1 MRTVATIVVVL
12 LCTSVTLAQHVA
24 PLGRL
29 LDRYY
34 PQLSDQEDVIIWI
47 YFTDKG
53 GNAEQKMALAPT
65 AYLSE
70 RAIQRR
76 TRALKSTQVIDMQDV
91 PIEPSYVDQI
101 SGMVKSVRHYV
112 KWFNA
117 VSALATKPQIEQIRR
132 LPFVSEVDAVARYKT
147 REITNRDTPIDSH
160 VDIKPLHPASPTV
173 LNYGSS
179 LTQNQQIDVV
189 AVHNLGIDGSGV
201 LVGIFDAGFSYPT
214 HPALVTRPVI
224 ARHDFVANCDS
235 LGWYSHGENTF
246 STVGG
251 FSDGNLIGPAYG
263 ATFVLA
269 RTEDAATETPIEE
282 DNWARAIIWADS
294 IGIDVSSTSL
304 GYCDPTD
311 PYDPPWPTWTWQ
323 DMNGLAT
330 LITRAADRA
339 VAMGITVVNSA
350 GNAGDNPSHNTLGA
364 PADGFNVISAG
375 AVTSTG
381 TRSSFS
387 AVGPTTDGRI
397 KPDVMAMGSG
407 VWVASGASGYGGA
420 SGTSFS
426 CPLSAGVAA
435 LVISAN
441 PGVTPLQVREAMRQT
456 ASQAASPDRLM
467 GYGILDALRAVNYPW
482 ITHTPLANTEDTT
495 ARTVLVTIRSRVPI
509 VPESTAVV
517 YGVGGT
523 FTSAALLT
531 PDNPPGTYSAQ
542 IPYLGSGVSVTYYIK
557 TKNANNSVRLPLN
570 APTGY
575 FSYQVGQDQTGPTI
589 THSLLGNQSITSWP
603 PMISARVTDLSGISF
618 VRVEYSKNGLA
629 QTPFDLILSDTV
641 YADTLHLG
649 RAQMNPGDS
658 IAYRIVA
665 TDNARQP
672 NTSTYPSSGFIG
684 FTVKN
689 YSNLDLT
696 FESTSEGF
704 TGTNDWQ
711 WGVPAIP
718 SPAPHGGTGC
728 WGTILNGNYTVG
740 PRLSSLTTPSFAVF
754 SNRASFSF
762 WHWYEMQSRFDG
774 ANVKVSINAGPFQLI
789 QPVDSFPQAAI
800 YNGFGNPLGGQPGY
814 SNVGGTTWS
823 KATFD
828 LTGIASEGNTLAI
841 RFDFGSDNSI
851 QYRGWYVDDFTS
863 NGFGTQIPVGVEP
876 ANGRPARF
884 ALEQNYPNPF
894 NPSTAISYEL
904 AVPGHVSLKIFDV
917 LGREVATLVN
927 DVQPAGRFETT
938 WDARDVASGLYVYR
952 LEAGSFREMKKMI
965 LLK

>member
-1 MRTVATIVVVL
+1 MRTVAVLVAVV
-12 LCTSVTLAQHVA
+12 LCTSIVLAQHVA

-47 YFTDKG
+47 YFADKG
-53 GNAEQKMALAPT
+53 TLAEQKMALAPA

-76 TRALKSTQVIDMQDV
+76 TRALKTTQVIDMQDV

-101 SGMVKSVRHYV
+101 SGIVKTVRHQV

-117 VSALATKPQIEQIRR
+117 VSAVATKPEIEQIRR
-132 LPFVSEVDAVARYKT
+132 LPFVNEVDAVARYKT

-160 VDIKPLHPASPTV
+160 VDMKPLHPDGPTV

-179 LTQNQQIDVV
+179 LTQNQQINVV

-224 ARHDFVANCDS
+224 ARHDFVANRDS

-304 GYCDPTD
+304 GYDVFDT
-311 PYDPPWPTWTWQ
+311 PWPAYSWQ
-323 DMNGLAT
+323 DMNGRT
-330 LITRAADRA
+330 TVITRAADRA
-339 VAMGITVVNSA
+339 FQMGIVVVNSA
-350 GNAGDNPSHNTLGA
+350 SNSGYVDPPANTLGA
-364 PADGFNVISAG
+364 PSDGFNVIAAG

-381 TRSSFS
+381 ARASFS
-387 AVGPTTDGRI
+387 SVGPSADGRI
-397 KPDVMAMGSG
+397 KPDIMAMGSG

-435 LVISAN
+435 LVIGAN
-441 PGVTPLQVREAMRQT
+441 PGVTPPQVREAMRQT
-456 ASQAASPDRLM
+456 ASQAATPDRLM

-482 ITHTPLANTEDTT
+482 ITHTPLTNTEDTT

-523 FTSAALLT
+523 FSGSALLT
-531 PDNPPGTYSAQ
+531 PANPPGTYSAE
-542 IPYLGSGVSVTYYIK
+542 IPYLGTGVSVTYYIK

-570 APTGY
+570 APAGY
-575 FSYQVGQDQTGPTI
+575 FSYQVGQDQIGPTI
-589 THSLLGNQSITSWP
+589 IHSQLGSQSITSWP
-603 PMISARVTDLSGISF
+603 PTISARVADLSGISS
-618 VRVEYSKNGLA
+618 VRVEYSRNGLA
-629 QTPFDLILSDTV
+629 QTPFNLILSDTV

-649 RAQMNPGDS
+649 RAQVNPGDS

-665 TDNARQP
+665 TDNARQA
-672 NTSTYPSSGFIG
+672 NTSAYPPSGFIG

-711 WGVPAIP
+711 WGVPVIP
-718 SPAPHGGTGC
+718 SPAPHGGTKC

-740 PRLSSLTTPSFAVF
+740 PRLSSLTTPTFAVF

-762 WHWYEMQSRFDG
+762 WHWYEIQSRFDG
-774 ANVKVSINAGPFQLI
+774 ANVKVSVNAGPFQLV
-789 QPVDSFPQAAI
+789 QPVDSFPQGAI
-800 YNGFGNPLGGQPGY
+800 YSGFGNPLGGQPGY
-814 SNVGGTTWS
+814 SNVGGTAWS

-828 LTGIASEGNTLAI
+828 LTGIASEGNTVAI

-851 QYRGWYVDDFTS
+851 QYRGWYIDDFTS

-876 ANGRPARF
+876 ANGIPTRF
-884 ALEQNYPNPF
+884 VLSQNYPNPF

-904 AVPGHVSLKIFDV
+904 AAPSHVTLKIFDV

-927 DVQPAGRFETT
+927 EVKPTGKFEAV
-938 WDARDVASGLYVYR
+938 WDARNVASGLYIYR
-952 LEAGSFREMKKMI
+952 LEAGSFRDVKKMV